1 MDEKGQMELSTHI
14 KEHVSYPIS
23 KKDFMASCGNL
34 GHVPG
39 ETKAWVEKAE
49 RESPQWCLGQTIH
62 PTLAQQYWYETTR
75 AFYEAKN
82 KLSAFLKEYP

>member
-1 MDEKGQMELSTHI
+1 MDEKGQMELSKHI

-39 ETKAWVEKAE
+39 ETKTWVEKALPDRTYQSAE
-49 RESPQWCLGQTIH
+49 DIYH
-62 PTLAQQYWYETTR
+62 TLNLPH
-75 AFYEAKN
+75 KH
-82 KLSAFLKEYP
+82 